1 MELTLKNSTQSK
13 SVFAVVCNQT
23 AQYLTSNKFFF
34 TKEGA
39 RKCLKEMAEER
50 KYKMGVDCWK
60 QDEDSFSFILG
71 WEEAQ
76 VSFRIVELP
85 VGE

>member
-13 SVFAVVCNQT
+13 SIFAVVCNQT

-39 RKCLKEMAEER
+39 QKCLKTLAEER
-50 KYKMGVDCWK
+50 KHKLGVDCWK
-60 QDEDSFSFILG
+60 ENEDGFSFVLG
-71 WEEAQ
+71 WEEAG

-85 VGE
+85 IEY

>member
-1 MELTLKNSTQSK
+1 MELIVKNSKQN

-39 RKCLKEMAEER
+39 RQCLKTMAEER